1 MLTSET
7 SDTGIKSKI
16 VPILK
21 EPGRFAQNILSRE
34 NSSGWDIPSTK
45 WKASLCHRRHTKHH
59 RWQFNIGVRF
69 CPRYIQTLSVL
80 RWSVWSRSYPEL
92 FGIPTEW
99 QLRSMG
105 NIFPVVG
112 KAWKSSW
119 SRESPRTWFCLSFQG
134 SGRWPPTYT
143 TQRNR
148 YACDLHPYSTLVDP
162 RRLHNIISPLS
173 VPHAHHKYLLKKE
186 LLSIPRL
193 MRRNL
198 WGTNEEELP
207 PSKFQYL
214 ASKHRHLASKNQYL
228 ASTLR
233 YLAFK

>member
-21 EPGRFAQNILSRE
+21 EPGHFAQNVLSRE

-45 WKASLCHRRHTKHH
+45 WKASLCHRRHTRHH
-59 RWQFNIGVRF
+59 RWHFNIGARF

-80 RWSVWSRSYPEL
+80 RWSVWLRC
-92 FGIPTEW
+92 FGIPAEW

-105 NIFPVVG
+105 NIFPGVG

-134 SGRWPPTYT
+134 SGRWPSTYT

-148 YACDLHPYSTLVDP
+148 YACDLPPYSTLLD
-162 RRLHNIISPLS
+162 HEDFTILS
-173 VPHAHHKYLLKKE
+173 LVPHHFLI
-186 LLSIPRL
+186 S
-193 MRRNL
+193 
-198 WGTNEEELP
+198 
-207 PSKFQYL
+207 S
-214 ASKHRHLASKNQYL
+214 S
-228 ASTLR
+228 
-233 YLAFK
+233 